1 MVTVEQARQLESK
14 VAKAIDYIN
23 KLTDENTLLKNKLDS
38 YQTRIDELEVLIQR
52 FKEDQGRI
60 EEGILSALDR
70 LNQFEDDVHRTIT
83 PVTGGG
89 ASPHPARLNAPEKPD
104 NPVDITGDAEAN
116 PHHVHTAQSL
126 PEKLE
131 RDCAA
136 ADTDSETLTAEDD
149 DDVPASELDI
159 F

>member
-1 MVTVEQARQLESK
+1 MVTVDQVRQLESK

-38 YQTRIDELEVLIQR
+38 YQSRIDELEVLIQR

-70 LNQFEDDVHRTIT
+70 LNRFEDDVYRTIT
-83 PVTGGG
+83 PVGV
-89 ASPHPARLNAPEKPD
+89 SPHTGVPEKPGQPAGTVNGGEVKSYPARLSVTD
-104 NPVDITGDAEAN
+104 
-116 PHHVHTAQSL
+116 L
-126 PEKLE
+126 PESPG
-131 RDCAA
+131 
-136 ADTDSETLTAEDD
+136 ADESAGETVTAEDEA
-149 DDVPASELDI
+149 ASELDI

>member
-1 MVTVEQARQLESK
+1 MVTVEQVRQLESK

-52 FKEDQGRI
+52 FKEDQARI

-70 LNQFEDDVHRTIT
+70 LNRFEDDVHRTIT
-83 PVTGGG
+83 PVTTAG
-89 ASPHPARLNAPEKPD
+89 ASPRQARTGAPEKREPTGTADDEGAKSATAPSPTPD
-104 NPVDITGDAEAN
+104 SYEEIEGDD
-116 PHHVHTAQSL
+116 S
-126 PEKLE
+126 
-131 RDCAA
+131 A
-136 ADTDSETLTAEDD
+136 ADAAEETETAED
-149 DDVPASELDI
+149 VPGSELDI

>member
-1 MVTVEQARQLESK
+1 MVTVEQVRQLETK
-14 VAKAIDYIN
+14 VAKAIEYIN

-70 LNQFEDDVHRTIT
+70 LNRFEDDVHRTIT
-83 PVTGGG
+83 PVSAGG
-89 ASPHPARLNAPEKPD
+89 ALPHPAHTSAPKSSVQVAD
-104 NPVDITGDAEAN
+104 
-116 PHHVHTAQSL
+116 S
-126 PEKLE
+126 
-131 RDCAA
+131 A
-136 ADTDSETLTAEDD
+136 ADVEAKSYSVPSPIPAPPEGLDGDDSAVESLTPEDES
-149 DDVPASELDI
+149 ASELDI